1 MPVEP
6 IVPTY
11 ILQSD
16 GLFREGLRLMLSKTR
31 FRPRACVSKPDDLKV
46 IPSDGSVLFIVG
58 IEQNQDSIC
67 RVIRRKYPGSFIV
80 AVSDETHLE
89 ELRSALDDGANAALL
104 SSVSPPTLVSA
115 LNSVTSGP
123 LLVMDQHLWG
133 VEVQPSEETSLELAP
148 TKRAPPLFLDVP
160 LIPNSPQWTTENDP
174 QPVEQLSAR
183 EIAILARIVRGE
195 SNKHVARFY
204 NIAEPTVKAHVK
216 AIFRKLGASNRTQA
230 AIWALNHGLIDSA
243 NNASDPPPLPLQH
256 ARNGVDG
263 LQTATLSALKAL
275 KRAVY

>member
-1 MPVEP
+1 
-6 IVPTY
+6 
-11 ILQSD
+11 
-16 GLFREGLRLMLSKTR
+16 MLSKTR

-67 RVIRRKYPGSFIV
+67 KVIRRKYPGSFIV

-115 LNSVTSGP
+115 LNSVISGP

-133 VEVQPSEETSLELAP
+133 VGVQPSEETSLELAP

-195 SNKHVARFY
+195 VQQACG
-204 NIAEPTVKAHVK
+204 
-216 AIFRKLGASNRTQA
+216 AILQYCRADGKSPRESDISQTWRQQ
-230 AIWALNHGLIDSA
+230 
-243 NNASDPPPLPLQH
+243 SDPGGNLGPEPWAH
-256 ARNGVDG
+256 R
-263 LQTATLSALKAL
+263 
-275 KRAVY
+275 